1 MPGVR
6 SSESIQNA
14 IREIVRPSGSAG
26 VFGLHG
32 SGLGILTA
40 LAVRQGAEKIVVL
53 HADPEMVATF
63 ASDVRF
69 YLGEQESTTNPAA
82 DTVMIYPSS
91 ERLPFA
97 RSGNEHELWTT
108 RLNGLFRL
116 AEGAIPSV
124 LSMGLEGAMRKIPP
138 RDVVRRSTISLTVGD
153 EVSRDDL
160 IRLLVL
166 SGYTRAPLVEETGDF
181 SVRGF
186 IVDIFTVQYEHP
198 VRIEQVGDRVESI
211 RLFDPSSQRSERE
224 LSDIV
229 FGPVHPFLADEEE
242 RELGIQR
249 LIDVCDERGIERRL
263 RQRIVD
269 ECRRNV
275 RFAGAEHLMPYFLPR
290 MESVFDYLAP
300 GTMIILPSKE
310 SIETAFVDMEEE
322 LSRGTANAL
331 RDGFPVPSGNSLY
344 LTRKELFER
353 LESLP
358 RLVIGDLHIQTEI
371 TDPIRISCS
380 TNADIRRDIEQTK
393 SYDAGMKSLV
403 QKLRAWSNY
412 GMEVLIVSHTLGQ
425 AHRLMNLLEPHKIEM
440 EFHGNGFDPRILSLD
455 LLPGIR
461 LHVGELSSGFRLE
474 EIGLVILTEEEIF
487 GRRIRAPHRNRLS
500 GAYLTSLTDLSEGD
514 AVVHE
519 DYGIGIFRGLA
530 RKEFDGIDGEVM
542 VIEYVGG
549 DLLYQPL
556 ERLHVIQKYISASE
570 GPPMIDRLGGRGW
583 EKTKAKV
590 KRAIKEMASELLAIF
605 AKRQIA
611 QRKPYSA
618 CDEDYAAFEA
628 AFEFEETPDQ
638 AKAIQDVMEAMDSDL
653 PMDRLVCGDVGY
665 GKTEVALRA
674 AFRAIMDG
682 KQVAVLVP
690 TTVLAQQ
697 HYETFRRRFSGYPI
711 RVEVL
716 SRFTAQKTQK
726 ELLEGLKNGRVD
738 LVIATHKLLSDGV
751 LFRELG
757 LLVIDEEHR
766 FGVSHKEKIKK
777 YKAQV
782 DVLTLTA
789 TPIPRT
795 LNLSLTGIR
804 DLSLI
809 ETPPTNRKSIRTY
822 VMRQSDEVIKEAIE
836 RELSRGGQVFY
847 LHNRVQSIYRRA
859 SLIKSLVPD
868 AVVAV
873 AHGQMAN
880 KDLEKVMVDFVLG
893 RCNVLVCTSIVE
905 SGLDIPQV
913 NTIIIER
920 ADTFGLADLYQLRG
934 RVGRSNTRA
943 YAYLLTPH
951 ETSMTSDAIKRLS
964 VLQEHANLGQGFRV
978 AMRDMEIRG
987 AGNILGTSQSGHVA
1001 QVGYEMYL
1009 ELLEEAVREI
1019 KGEPTSPRIDTEIHL
1034 KVDAQVPEGYVP
1046 DPQQRMNLYKRLSKA
1061 LDSSEIDDIEEEVV
1075 DLYGKP
1081 PVEFS
1086 RLLEIMRIRTL
1097 MGRLRVSRVDYNGR
1111 DLALTIEP
1119 DTPIDPLR
1127 MVEWITKNRKA
1138 KLISGNRLAFA
1149 LESEADDYRIEKC
1162 RSLLRLMNEGLLTP
1176 GSATAQKMSRSGGT
1190 EDALNLGLRQH
1201 LN

>member
-1 MPGVR
+1 
-6 SSESIQNA
+6 
-14 IREIVRPSGSAG
+14 
-26 VFGLHG
+26 
-32 SGLGILTA
+32 
-40 LAVRQGAEKIVVL
+40 
-53 HADPEMVATF
+53 
-63 ASDVRF
+63 
-69 YLGEQESTTNPAA
+69 
-82 DTVMIYPSS
+82 
-91 ERLPFA
+91 
-97 RSGNEHELWTT
+97 
-108 RLNGLFRL
+108 
-116 AEGAIPSV
+116 
-124 LSMGLEGAMRKIPP
+124 
-138 RDVVRRSTISLTVGD
+138 
-153 EVSRDDL
+153 
-160 IRLLVL
+160 
-166 SGYTRAPLVEETGDF
+166 
-181 SVRGF
+181 
-186 IVDIFTVQYEHP
+186 
-198 VRIEQVGDRVESI
+198 
-211 RLFDPSSQRSERE
+211 
-224 LSDIV
+224 
-229 FGPVHPFLADEEE
+229 
-242 RELGIQR
+242 
-249 LIDVCDERGIERRL
+249 
-263 RQRIVD
+263 
-269 ECRRNV
+269 
-275 RFAGAEHLMPYFLPR
+275 MPYFLPH
-290 MESVFDYLAP
+290 MESIFDYLAP
-300 GTMIILPSKE
+300 NTTIILPSQE
-310 SIETAFVDMEEE
+310 SIETAFSQMEEDI
-322 LSRGTANAL
+322 SRGTDDAL
-331 RDGFPVPSGNSLY
+331 RDGFPVPSSDLLY
-344 LTRKELFER
+344 LSPKELLR
-353 LESLP
+353 GLESFP
-358 RLVIGDLHIQTEI
+358 RLVIGDFHLRNEC
-371 TDPIRISCS
+371 TDSIRISCS
-380 TNADIRRDIEQTK
+380 SNADVRRDIEQTK

-403 QKLRAWSNY
+403 QKLKTWKNY
-412 GMEVLIVSHTLGQ
+412 GMEVFIVSHTLGQ
-425 AHRLMNLLEPHKIEM
+425 ANRLMNLLEPHKIGL
-440 EFHGNGFDPRILSLD
+440 EFHGNGFDPRVLGLD
-455 LLPGIR
+455 LLPGMR

-474 EIGLVILTEEEIF
+474 DIGLVILTEEEIF
-487 GRRIRAPHRNRLS
+487 GKRIRAPQRNKLS

-556 ERLHVIQKYISASE
+556 DRLHVIQKYISASE
-570 GPPMIDRLGGRGW
+570 GPPIIDRLGGRGW

-605 AKRQIA
+605 AKRQVA
-611 QRKPYSA
+611 QRKPYST

-638 AKAIQDVMEAMDSDL
+638 AKAIQDVMEAMDSEL

-697 HYETFRRRFSGYPI
+697 HYATFQRRFSGYPI
-711 RVEVL
+711 QVEVL
-716 SRFTAQKTQK
+716 SRFTAAKNQK
-726 ELLEGLKNGRVD
+726 ELLEGLRNGRVD
-738 LVIATHKLLSDGV
+738 LVIATHKLLSHGV
-751 LFRELG
+751 VFRDLG
-757 LLVIDEEHR
+757 LLVVDEEHR

-777 YKAQV
+777 YKSHV

-859 SLIKSLVPD
+859 ARIKSLVPD
-868 AVVAV
+868 ALIAV

-880 KDLEKVMVDFVLG
+880 KDLEKVMVDFVVG
-893 RCNVLVCTSIVE
+893 RSNVLVCTSIVE
-905 SGLDIPQV
+905 SGLDIPRV
-913 NTIIIER
+913 NTIVIER

-951 ETSMTSDAIKRLS
+951 ETSMTPDAIKRLG

-1009 ELLEEAVREI
+1009 ELLEDAVKEI
-1019 KGEPTSPRIDTEIHL
+1019 KGEPPSPRIDSEVHL
-1034 KVDAQVPEGYVP
+1034 KVDAQVPDEYVP

-1061 LDSSEIDDIEEEVV
+1061 LDSAEIDDIEEETV

-1097 MGRLRVSRVDYNGR
+1097 MHRLRVSRVDYNGR

-1127 MVEWITKNRKA
+1127 MVEWVTKNRNA

-1149 LESEADDYRIEKC
+1149 LESDEDDYRIEKC
-1162 RSLLRLMNEGLLTP
+1162 RSLLRLLNEGLLIPVAAP
-1176 GSATAQKMSRSGGT
+1176 GHMMNRTGERRDG
-1190 EDALNLGLRQH
+1190 ENLGLSRH